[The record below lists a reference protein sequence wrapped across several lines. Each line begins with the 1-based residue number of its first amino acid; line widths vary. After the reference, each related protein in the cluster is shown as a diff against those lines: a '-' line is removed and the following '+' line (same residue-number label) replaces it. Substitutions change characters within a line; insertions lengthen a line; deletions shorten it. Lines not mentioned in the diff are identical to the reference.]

1 MEKHKF
7 SHLADDVAEIPLFSG
22 LPREN
27 IEELASIVVDKNTP
41 RNHLIFSEGDLADG
55 FYVVIG
61 GRVKIFK
68 LSLDGKEQ
76 IIHIFG
82 PGEPFG
88 EVPVFQGK
96 HFPAHAE
103 SLSDCRLFFFP
114 RTAFVSLIKN
124 NPSLALNMLAELSR
138 RLRAMT
144 VMIEDLSLKE
154 APGRL
159 AAYLLYLSR
168 RSGGSDELMLDIA
181 KVQLAS
187 LLGTTPET
195 LSRILGKLVRQGL
208 IESSGPRI
216 QILDRE
222 SLEVLASE
230 GKLLE

>member
-1 MEKHKF
+1 MERHGDA
-7 SHLADDVAEIPLFSG
+7 HVADFVADIPLFSG

-27 IEELASIVVDKNTP
+27 IEELSSIVVDKNIP
-41 RNHLIFSEGDLADG
+41 RNHLIFSEGDVADG
-55 FYVVIG
+55 FYVVIA

-103 SLSDCRLFFFP
+103 SLSKSRLFFFP
-114 RTAFVSLIKN
+114 RTAFVSLIKS

-159 AAYLLYLSR
+159 AAYLLYLSKQR
-168 RSGGSDELMLDIA
+168 GGGDELTLDIA

-187 LLGTTPET
+187 LIGTTPET

-208 IESSGPRI
+208 IESHGPRI
-216 QILDRE
+216 LIMDRE
-222 SLEVLASE
+222 SLEMLASE
-230 GKLLE
+230 GKLLD